1 MGLSSSKST
10 TKSTPYDPAAI
21 SAGSSALSSAYN
33 TNQPAIQANANT
45 VNSLVPS
52 LAAQYTQGDPAVNVA
67 EGYVGDVLGGKYLN
81 GNPNLNGMIGQTDQ
95 NVRNQ
100 VNAEFSRA
108 GQVGSSRQIGELGS
122 QLANSENALRY
133 SDYNTQMGR
142 MDTAA
147 GMAPGLSASR
157 TVSIAPLLAAAQ
169 AGSSIPI
176 GAAASYAGGLGSLL
190 SPYGTQ
196 TSTQSQGLG
205 SILGTILGSGL
216 AGWASG
222 GFKKI

>member
-1 MGLSSSKST
+1 
-10 TKSTPYDPAAI
+10 
-21 SAGSSALSSAYN
+21 
-33 TNQPAIQANANT
+33 
-45 VNSLVPS
+45 
-52 LAAQYTQGDPAVNVA
+52 
-67 EGYVGDVLGGKYLN
+67 
-81 GNPNLNGMIGQTDQ
+81 MIGQTDQ
-95 NVRNQ
+95 SVRNQ

-133 SDYNTQMGR
+133 NDYNTQMGR

-147 GMAPGLSASR
+147 GLAPGLSASR